1 MPVDQ
6 QIRQPARPGRRPT
19 ARQRAEARRAAEAAA
34 RARAAHRR
42 RTVMGATVAAAL
54 LAVAVLVVVVVQTQR
69 VSSSPDA
76 AVPAGTAAGGA
87 VVEVGSTDSAAVID
101 VYEDFGCPACGA
113 FEARH
118 ADTLAELAD
127 DGSLLLR
134 YHPISI
140 LDGAFPDD
148 YPTRAMNAAGVVVDA
163 AGPEAYV
170 RFIQELFARQPAE
183 GGPGLTDDELVE
195 LAREAGAAGP
205 EVERR
210 IRELVF
216 EHWTRELTDRA
227 SREGITG
234 TPTVLLDGEP
244 LDWAT
249 LEPAALADAVR
260 AAA

>member
-1 MPVDQ
+1 MPADQ
-6 QIRQPARPGRRPT
+6 MTPPRPGQRRRPSAKERIAT
-19 ARQRAEARRAAEAAA
+19 RKAEEAA
-34 RARAAHRR
+34 RARAARR
-42 RTVMGATVAAAL
+42 RKTVTTAIVAAVV
-54 LAVAVLVVVVVQTQR
+54 LAVAVVLTIVVQSQR
-69 VSSSPDA
+69 TGSSPNA
-76 AVPAGTAAGGA
+76 AVPTNTTLDGA
-87 VVEVGSTDSAAVID
+87 VIGVGSADAPAVID

-118 ADTLAELAD
+118 AGTLAELAA
-127 DGSLLLR
+127 DGDVLLR

-140 LDGAFPDD
+140 LDRAFTDD

-170 RFIQELFARQPAE
+170 RFTQELFARQPAE

-195 LAREAGAAGP
+195 LAHEAGASGAD
-205 EVERR
+205 VERG
-210 IRELVF
+210 IRNLVF
-216 EHWTRELTDRA
+216 EDWTGELTDRA

-244 LDWAT
+244 FNWPT

>member
-6 QIRQPARPGRRPT
+6 QTRQPVRPGRRPT
-19 ARQRAEARRAAEAAA
+19 ARQRAEAGRAAEAAA
-34 RARAAHRR
+34 RARAAQRR
-42 RTVMGATVAAAL
+42 RTVTGATVAATL
-54 LAVAVLVVVVVQTQR
+54 LAVAVLVVVVVQSQR

-76 AVPAGTAAGGA
+76 AVPAHTTADGA
-87 VVEVGSTDSAAVID
+87 VVEVGSADASATLD

-118 ADTLAELAD
+118 AGTLAELAA
-127 DGSLLLR
+127 DGDVLLR

-140 LDGAFPDD
+140 LDRAFTDD

-170 RFIQELFARQPAE
+170 RFTQELFARQPAE
-183 GGPGLTDDELVE
+183 GGPGLTDDELVG

-205 EVERR
+205 AVERG

-216 EHWTRELTDRA
+216 EDWTRELTDRA
-227 SREGITG
+227 SREGVAG

-249 LEPAALADAVR
+249 LDPAALADAVR
-260 AAA
+260 AV